1 MEEGCFG
8 HFVQKTHSPFEHTSK
23 VVLRLWDAPFGIRG
37 HLSFISFIWWNCVK
51 KLLMLK
57 AFLPKPTNTNMTK
70 QTWYYS
76 SLSWLCLPITRASLW
91 AGLLQ
96 CRFQI
101 QATKFSY
108 SKSET
113 SYKSSLPGCN
123 PRAQRAKHI
132 VERRDQANLTNNIIL
147 MVHQRNSLWLGGFT
161 SDLQDSRW
169 AMHSSTYSP
178 ISNTLIASNY

>member
-76 SLSWLCLPITRASLW
+76 SVSWLCLPITRASLW

-147 MVHQRNSLWLGGFT
+147 MGTPEKLPLVRGLHFRPPGF
-161 SDLQDSRW
+161 SMGDALFHLFPNLKYIDR
-169 AMHSSTYSP
+169 
-178 ISNTLIASNY
+178 I

>member
-8 HFVQKTHSPFEHTSK
+8 HFVQKTHPPFEHTSK
-23 VVLRLWDAPFGIRG
+23 VVLDFGM
-37 HLSFISFIWWNCVK
+37 HLLASVDISLFYQFCLM
-51 KLLMLK
+51 KLLEK
-57 AFLPKPTNTNMTK
+57 IAHVEGFLPKPTNTNMTK
-70 QTWYYS
+70 QTWYCS
-76 SLSWLCLPITRASLW
+76 SVSWLCLPITRASLW

-101 QATKFSY
+101 QARKFNY

-113 SYKSSLPGCN
+113 SHKNSLPGCN

-132 VERRDQANLTNNIIL
+132 VERWDQANLTNNIIL

-178 ISNTLIASNY
+178 ISNTLIVSNY